1 MEVLNEMSPN
11 IQTEYYGEEEETKQ
25 DDLDETPSKIDVES
39 MSVSVTTEKIN
50 QVVDLQED
58 IVEKKRER

>member
-50 QVVDLQED
+50 
-58 IVEKKRER
+58 